1 MKKILL
7 LEDDDDT
14 LALLNHTLSAHFEV
28 TSFSR
33 GIDAIVE
40 IFKGY
45 RDGFQYDAL
54 VLDCALP
61 YFDGFTIAR
70 MVRAAEKT
78 EIVNKPVKIG
88 FFTAYTKT
96 VEQSSLL
103 QEVRADRYF
112 RKPED
117 IARLPE
123 LIVEWLAPKV
133 SHAGE

>member
-7 LEDDDDT
+7 LEDDEDT
-14 LALLNHTLSAHFEV
+14 LALLNQTLSEHFEV

-45 RDGFQYDAL
+45 RDGFHYDAL

-88 FFTAYTKT
+88 FFTAYPKT
-96 VEQSSLL
+96 VESSSLL
-103 QEVRADRYF
+103 EEVRADRYF
-112 RKPED
+112 RKPEE

-123 LIVEWLAPKV
+123 LIVEWLAPEV
-133 SHAGE
+133 AHAGG